1 MFPRTKTLLRSVVT
15 SFAVM
20 ALIIPVHAQ
29 EASHSLAQALLPWA
43 YALNDPAAGHEQ
55 DDGTP
60 KRVPGSTQSFT
71 LSEIR
76 NLYGVPDWHPDDHPE
91 MPDIVARGR
100 NPGVYACAYC
110 HLPNGQGRPEN
121 TSLAGLSADYIV
133 QQMADYKAGL
143 RRSAEPDSLPSS
155 VMRSIGMAATE
166 SEVAAAAAYFSSLKP
181 RKWIRVVESE
191 TVPRTRVAGWML
203 VAIED
208 GGVEPIGQRIIEM
221 PEDLERTEL
230 RDSRSGFIAYVPVGS
245 IAKGRAL
252 VRTGGNGRTQ
262 PCGVCHG
269 NDLRGLGPVPPL
281 AGRSP
286 SYLVRQLYDL
296 QTGVRKGRWSPLMQ
310 AAVAKLSVED
320 FVALAAYAASLQP

>member
-1 MFPRTKTLLRSVVT
+1 MKTVVT
-15 SFAVM
+15 LFALM
-20 ALIIPVHAQ
+20 LLATPVSAQ
-29 EASHSLAQALLPWA
+29 NESYTAAQTLLPWA
-43 YALNDPAAGHEQ
+43 YALNDPAVEHAP
-55 DDGTP
+55 DDGKP
-60 KRVPGSTQSFT
+60 KHVPGSTQSFT
-71 LSEIR
+71 LAEIR

-121 TSLAGLSADYIV
+121 TSLAGLPAEYIE
-133 QQMADYKAGL
+133 QQMADYRAGL
-143 RRSAEPDSLPSS
+143 RRSAEPDSLPLS
-155 VMRSIGMAATE
+155 VMHAIGMAATE
-166 SEVAAAAAYFSSLKP
+166 SEVAVAAAYFSSLTP
-181 RKWIRVVESE
+181 RQWIRVIETD
-191 TVPRTRVAGWML
+191 TVPTTRVAGWMFI
-203 VAIED
+203 AAED

-230 RDSRSGFIAYVPVGS
+230 RDARSGFIAYVPTGS
-245 IAKGRAL
+245 IEKGRKL
-252 VRTGGNGRTQ
+252 VESGGGGRTQ

-269 NDLRGLGPVPPL
+269 DDLRGLGPVPPL

-310 AAVAKLSVED
+310 AAVANLSVAD
-320 FVALAAYAASLQP
+320 FVALAAYAASLEP